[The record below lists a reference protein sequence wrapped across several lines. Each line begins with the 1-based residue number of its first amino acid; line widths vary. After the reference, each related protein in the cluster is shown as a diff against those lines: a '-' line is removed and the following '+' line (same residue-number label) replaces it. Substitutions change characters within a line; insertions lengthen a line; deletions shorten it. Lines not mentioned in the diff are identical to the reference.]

1 MSKQMPEAGDLWFNE
16 QSKQKFVVL
25 DFNPTSNDFVAYNQ
39 KTKTMRLFDA
49 STPMP
54 SQFKY
59 LGKSKADIKQ
69 LFEVDDAD
77 TTRE

>member
-1 MSKQMPEAGDLWFNE
+1 MSELVPEVGDVWFNE

-25 DFNPTSNDFVAYNQ
+25 DFNQTSNDFVAYNQ

-59 LGKSKADIKQ
+59 LGKSKANIKQ
-69 LFEVDDAD
+69 LFEVSNDK
-77 TTRE
+77 

>member
-1 MSKQMPEAGDLWFNE
+1 MSELVPEVGDVWFNE

-25 DFNPTSNDFVAYNQ
+25 DCNQTSNDFVAYNQ

-59 LGKSKADIKQ
+59 LGKSKASINQ
-69 LFEVDDAD
+69 LFEVDD
-77 TTRE
+77 EGK

>member
-1 MSKQMPEAGDLWFNE
+1 MREEGGKIIPEVGDVWFNE

-25 DFNPTSNDFVAYNQ
+25 DFNPTSNDFIAYNL

-49 STPMP
+49 STPVP

-59 LGKSKADIKQ
+59 LGRSKATINQ
-69 LFEVDDAD
+69 LFEV
-77 TTRE
+77 E

>member
-1 MSKQMPEAGDLWFNE
+1 MRKIKTDNANIKIILSNSGN
-16 QSKQKFVVL
+16 KQKFVVL
-25 DFNPTSNDFVAYNQ
+25 DFNQTSNDFVAYNQ

-59 LGKSKADIKQ
+59 LGKSKANIKQ
-69 LFEVDDAD
+69 LFEVSNDK
-77 TTRE
+77 